1 MLSPIYCSKLQIVKK
16 QVKHV
21 YLLSDES
28 LYCMTSVVDLV
39 HLHAQ
44 VVLTV
49 AIAFIVE
56 AFVHKY
62 HLAQFTTEKGTY
74 VRIYNK
80 YNT

>member
-1 MLSPIYCSKLQIVKK
+1 
-16 QVKHV
+16 
-21 YLLSDES
+21 
-28 LYCMTSVVDLV
+28 MTSVVYLV

-74 VRIYNK
+74 VRIYIISIIHNNMYVK
-80 YNT
+80 TSCTNETHTFSI